1 MITRKPL
8 NSGEMRIIRKTI
20 LEKTGFVLK
29 DYLIEQVFTRSS
41 YSKRY
46 GGGSN
51 ENLEYAGDTV
61 IGYYTVKKLYD
72 HYGTIH
78 KDDEINYV
86 IGAIPE
92 EDLKRLDEG
101 IEKAQK
107 AVEEILRNAAV
118 MDEWDLCR
126 FLIVGQQ
133 DIDNNVDK
141 QEKIKADLFEAIIGA
156 IAVQVQWNKEIL
168 EEVISKT
175 LPIEEMILKYE
186 KERYRTPQFSAQN
199 AVSTLKELAE
209 REECDF
215 PIYDIKGPEWLG
227 YTSNGKPRWN
237 CNIRIPGSGIS
248 LGVMAHS
255 KKDAKK
261 YAAYL
266 ALGRMFEL
274 PNEYWS
280 NKIVACWEFD
290 GQRLFPNPESDF

>member
-20 LEKTGFVLK
+20 LEKTGFVLE
-29 DYLIEQVFTRSS
+29 DYLIEQAFTRSS

-78 KDDEINYV
+78 KDDENTYYV
-86 IGAIPE
+86 FRGHE
-92 EDLKRLDEG
+92 RDFTLLKSSIVSNNAL
-101 IEKAQK
+101 
-107 AVEEILRNAAV
+107 AAV
-118 MDEWDLCR
+118 MDEWNLCR

-186 KERYRTPQFSAQN
+186 KERYRPPQFSAQN

-274 PNEYWS
+274 PNEYGS
-280 NKIVACWEFD
+280 NKIVACWGFD
-290 GQRLFPNPESDF
+290 GQRLFPNPASDF